1 MKNSEKKAKFRRTKE
16 WKDFRKKIYEKQNGI
31 DIITGKKLYKGWNLH
46 HCDMSSENY
55 DKLIEDN
62 FVALN
67 KKMHEVVHI
76 LFRYY
81 KNDKTILSRLEQIL
95 EKMDELNR

>member
-1 MKNSEKKAKFRRTKE
+1 MKNSDKKAKFRRTKI
-16 WKDFRKKIYEKQNGI
+16 WKDFRKKIFDKQNGL
-31 DIITGKKLYKGWNLH
+31 DIITGKRLYKGWTLH
-46 HCDMSSENY
+46 HLDMSAENY
-55 DKLIEDN
+55 EKLDEEN
-62 FVALN
+62 FIAIN
-67 KKMHEVVHI
+67 KSTHEVIHT

>member
-1 MKNSEKKAKFRRTKE
+1 MKNSDKKAKFRCTKI
-16 WKDFRKKIYEKQNGI
+16 WKDFRKKIFDKQNGL
-31 DIITGKKLYKGWNLH
+31 DIITGKRLYKGWTLH
-46 HCDMSSENY
+46 HIDMSIENY
-55 DKLIEDN
+55 DKLDEEKFI
-62 FVALN
+62 AIN
-67 KKMHEVVHI
+67 KSTHEVIHT

>member
-1 MKNSEKKAKFRRTKE
+1 MKNSDKKAKFRRTKI
-16 WKDFRKKIYEKQNGI
+16 WKDFRKKIFDKQNGL
-31 DIITGKKLYKGWNLH
+31 DIITGKKLYKCYNVH
-46 HCDMSSENY
+46 HLDMSAENY
-55 DKLIEDN
+55 EKLDEEN
-62 FVALN
+62 FVAIN
-67 KKMHEVVHI
+67 KSTHEVIHT

>member
-1 MKNSEKKAKFRRTKE
+1 MKNSDKKAKFRKSKE
-16 WKDFRKKIYEKQNGI
+16 WKEFRKKIYEKQKGC
-31 DIITGKKLYKGWNLH
+31 DYLSGKKLYKGHNIH
-46 HCDMSSENY
+46 HLDMSIENY
-55 DKLIEDN
+55 DKLDEDN
-62 FVALN
+62 FIALN
-67 KKMHEVVHI
+67 KQMHDVVHI

>member
-1 MKNSEKKAKFRRTKE
+1 MKNSDKKAKFRNSKE
-16 WKDFRKKIYEKQNGI
+16 WKEFRKKIYEKQNGK
-31 DIITGKKLYKGWNLH
+31 DIITGKKLYKCYNVH
-46 HCDMSSENY
+46 HLDMSAENY
-55 DKLIEDN
+55 EKLDEEN

-67 KKMHEVVHI
+67 KQMHEVVHT

-95 EKMDELNR
+95 EKMAELNR